1 MINYLLIQIESNT
14 DSIKY
19 IRRVLDALLIQNMD
33 MYNMYIYIYVYTHA
47 MTRHKRTEPQITSLE
62 SDMQVSVGCWIGHG
76 PTYSVALAKG
86 IPMKVGLSVSVYIS
100 IPVPRR

>member
-1 MINYLLIQIESNT
+1 MEIT
-14 DSIKY
+14 KK
-19 IRRVLDALLIQNMD
+19 
-33 MYNMYIYIYVYTHA
+33 MYDQATICP
-47 MTRHKRTEPQITSLE
+47 HKRAEPQNLCLLNQI
-62 SDMQVSVGCWIGHG
+62 MQVSVGCWIGHG